1 VTNQKYF
8 SEEVMGFLAN
18 VKIGTKMLGEVS
30 IVFNTRRPLSWHQLA
45 NPAAC

>member
-1 VTNQKYF
+1 MTNQKYF

-30 IVFNTRRPLSWHQLA
+30 IGYNRRRLLQTCKPNGMLRW
-45 NPAAC
+45 